1 MFIFKFFIYL
11 FIVSLSL
18 HANVY
23 YSKVEPFEVR
33 NISAN
38 VAGLVSFI
46 DESMLGKRLTD
57 KAYIKIDSE
66 LDEDE
71 LKHTKEKL
79 LYSEQNLEA
88 NEKIVLNLEESLTK
102 KRDNY
107 EKIKLLKIKSK
118 LEKDREFYDLINSEN
133 SYLNTK
139 KEINTI
145 QTQIS
150 DLKLR
155 KSQLQRSIKDK
166 NLQGEGLTLYSLD
179 VKVGQV
185 VTRSLKLATLVDTSK
200 AILTIYLDK
209 ENVEFSKNSVIYI
222 NDTETT
228 YRLSRILYL
237 ADSVNI
243 SKYKAQIIIKAP
255 KIFSQLVK
263 IEFKAV
269 K

>member
-1 MFIFKFFIYL
+1 MFIFRFFIYMFL
-11 FIVSLSL
+11 ASFTL

-23 YSKVEPFEVR
+23 YSKVEPLEVR
-33 NISAN
+33 HISSN
-38 VAGLVSFI
+38 VTGLVSFV
-46 DESMLGKRLTD
+46 DESMLGKKLTT
-57 KAYIKIDSE
+57 KGYIKIDSA

-71 LKHTKEKL
+71 LKYTKEKL
-79 LYSEQNLEA
+79 LYSVQNLQS
-88 NEKIVLNLEESLTK
+88 NEKIVLNLEELLEK

-107 EKIKLLKIKSK
+107 IKIKLLKIKSK
-118 LEKDREFYDLINSEN
+118 LEKDREFYELVNSEN

-145 QTQIS
+145 QTQIA

-155 KSQLQRSIKDK
+155 KSQLQRSIDDK
-166 NLQGEGLTLYSLD
+166 NLQGKGLTLYSLD

-185 VTRSLKLATLVDTSK
+185 VTRASKLATLVDTSK

-209 ENVEFSKNSVIYI
+209 EKVESAKSSVIYI
-222 NDTETT
+222 NDIKTS
-228 YRLSRILYL
+228 YKVSRILYI

-255 KIFSQLVK
+255 RIFSQLVK
-263 IEFKAV
+263 IEFKTS

>member
-1 MFIFKFFIYL
+1 MNKLIFKLFIYL
-11 FIVSLSL
+11 FLASLTL

-38 VAGLVSFI
+38 VTGLVSFI
-46 DESMLGKRLTD
+46 DESMLGKKLTS
-57 KAYIKIDSE
+57 KGYIKIDSE

-71 LKHTKEKL
+71 LKYTKEKL
-79 LYSEQNLEA
+79 LYSQKNLES
-88 NEKIVLNLEESLTK
+88 NEKIVLNLEESLKK

-118 LEKDREFYDLINSEN
+118 LEKDREFYELINSEN
-133 SYLNTK
+133 IYLNTK
-139 KEINTI
+139 KEINII

-155 KSQLQRSIKDK
+155 KSQLKRSIKDK
-166 NLQGEGLTLYSLD
+166 NLQGKGLTLYSLD

-209 ENVEFSKNSVIYI
+209 ENVEFAKNSVIFI
-222 NDTETT
+222 DDVETT
-228 YRLSRILYL
+228 YKVSRISYL
-237 ADSVNI
+237 ADSINI

-263 IEFKAV
+263 IEFR
-269 K
+269 